1 MIVKYKYSVE
11 GDLRFQSD
19 LAFEYKKRGY
29 EFEIDEQGFLTGIYV
44 SVRTEADKY
53 APQITTLTNDVA
65 KYHIHIKD
73 EPTAIFIKEEI
84 RNLEG
89 ILSLFGMNEI
99 DLTYPE
105 ISWIPEN
112 AEEKEKIHMP
122 KYKAGISKEKPISEP
137 LPPDLMARAIMIA
150 FDSFDWQIPFT
161 FYRKAMVDYKNG
173 WFLEACYDYYFLLE
187 YLFSDG
193 KFKTNEVKKN
203 FIASP
208 ELQGAIKK
216 VLDDKST
223 IKYLQTV
230 SQKKYDKILNGKSAE
245 EISDFFVDLRG
256 KIHHQSKKYKK
267 GWHPAN
273 QQDFK
278 FEAELFT
285 NVCFNLMM
293 QTANDLMF
301 SSDVDV
307 KAIKCKQKTS
317 AA

>member
-1 MIVKYKYSVE
+1 MIVKYKYSVD
-11 GDLRFQSD
+11 GSLRFQND
-19 LAFEYKKRGY
+19 LMFEFKGRTY
-29 EFEIDEQGFLTGIYV
+29 EFETDEGDFLTGITV
-44 SVRTEADKY
+44 SVKADADQY
-53 APQITTLTNDVA
+53 APKVTPLTNDVA

-73 EPTAIFIKEEI
+73 EPASIFIKEET

-89 ILSLFGMNEI
+89 VLSLFGMNEI

-112 AEEKEKIHMP
+112 AEEKAKIHMP
-122 KYKAGISKEKPISEP
+122 KYKAGINQDKPLSEP
-137 LPPDLMARAIMIA
+137 FPPDLMARAIMTA
-150 FDSFDWQIPFT
+150 YESFDWQIPFT

-187 YLFSDG
+187 YLFADG

-203 FIASP
+203 FKAAP
-208 ELQGAIKK
+208 ELQAAIKQ
-216 VLDDKST
+216 LLHEKST
-223 IKYLQTV
+223 MQYLRSV
-230 SQKKYDKILNGKSAE
+230 SQKKYKELLENKTTE
-245 EISDFFVDLRG
+245 EISDFFIDLRG
-256 KIHHQSKKYKK
+256 KIHHQSKKNKK

-273 QQDFK
+273 QQGFK

-293 QTANDLMF
+293 KTANDLMF
-301 SSDVDV
+301 SKDIDV
-307 KAIKCKQKTS
+307 KAIKCMQKVS